1 MVGKTIIGDN
11 TLLSVANWGSLGVAA
26 LDGRGPHWVLLLGH
40 IIRSL
45 LYEGMERTT
54 TRRRVEVVLLLN
66 PRAGEIQGLEKQEE
80 TGGEEFHF
88 VFTQRRSR

>member
-1 MVGKTIIGDN
+1 M
-11 TLLSVANWGSLGVAA
+11 
-26 LDGRGPHWVLLLGH
+26 
-40 IIRSL
+40 
-45 LYEGMERTT
+45 EGMERTT